1 MSSSV
6 ILALGTANV
15 GLNTEVDCVVVHHHS
30 VRMGRYSELLWSS

>member
-1 MSSSV
+1 VSSSV